1 MYEDL
6 VTTKMDLFID
16 EEYWVEKGKE
26 EINLASSAEPEN
38 EGFFSF
44 ILRLVRPGWI
54 RRTIRGRSILM
65 ISSETTRCIVSK
77 SGSIER
83 ESVKVLFSLSTKP
96 MENWI

>member
-26 EINLASSAEPEN
+26 DINLASSAEPEN

-44 ILRLVRPGWI
+44 ILSLVRPGVDKANNKGEEYFDDFI
-54 RRTIRGRSILM
+54 RNYPMHSFQVR
-65 ISSETTRCIVSK
+65 VYSK
-77 SGSIER
+77 
-83 ESVKVLFSLSTKP
+83 
-96 MENWI
+96 